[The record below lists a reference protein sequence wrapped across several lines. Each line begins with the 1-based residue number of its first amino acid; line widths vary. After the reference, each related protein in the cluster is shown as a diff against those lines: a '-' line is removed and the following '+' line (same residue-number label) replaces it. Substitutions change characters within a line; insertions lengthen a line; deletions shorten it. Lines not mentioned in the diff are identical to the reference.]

1 MITAG
6 ITRAFYR
13 QTDKTTL
20 SDKKKG
26 REWSSARKEWRWLGT
41 WVVSLAIIG
50 TPSFV
55 ATTLRA
61 AQPEKFLPPLTTN
74 DDAAG
79 RKSAPIPNAFSQPTT
94 VSSDSTEYRI
104 RAGDVLD
111 ISVFQEPDLSQ
122 KTKVT
127 ASGSIRHSLL
137 GVVHVEGLTTADVE
151 KKITELLAKDYLVN
165 PRVSI
170 TVDTYQSRQVT
181 LLGAVKSP
189 GDYKLN
195 EQEKLTL
202 LQLIGR
208 AGGFTNIAAT
218 DRVTI
223 IRMENGKE
231 QVIRVNV
238 AAIIKSGDKAKDI
251 ELKSG
256 DIISVPETF
265 F

>member
-1 MITAG
+1 MTIAG
-6 ITRAFYR
+6 IITRALHG
-13 QTDKTTL
+13 QTDQTALRDGKW
-20 SDKKKG
+20 G
-26 REWSSARKEWRWLGT
+26 KEWLTTGGGVCRLRKGAALFSLVCLS
-41 WVVSLAIIG
+41 WVAG
-50 TPSFV
+50 D
-55 ATTLRA
+55 TLLA
-61 AQPEKFLPPLTTN
+61 AQPERE
-74 DDAAG
+74 DVAG
-79 RKSAPIPNAFSQPTT
+79 KKPASPQLAT
-94 VSSDSTEYRI
+94 VSSDSSEYRI
-104 RAGDVLD
+104 RQGDVLD

-122 KTKVT
+122 KAKVT

-137 GVVHVEGLTTADVE
+137 GVIHVEGLATAEAE

-170 TVDTYQSRQVT
+170 TVDTYQVRQVT

-189 GDYKLN
+189 GDYKLT

-238 AAIIKSGDKAKDI
+238 AAIIKSGDKSKDV

-256 DIISVPETF
+256 DVISVPETF